1 MTTLQ
6 QYRLDRVL
14 TIGARPETVF
24 SFFTDSS
31 RWASW
36 WGAGSTIDP
45 RLGGA
50 IRIVNPGGVEVVGE
64 ILEIQ
69 PPERIIFTYGFAKG
83 APIAPGGSRVTIRL
97 APHDEG
103 TQLHL
108 THDFPDQASRD
119 EHVQGWRFQLAL
131 FANAV
136 ANLAQTDAESVVDR
150 WFGAWN
156 GAEPVARLAVLSTI
170 AAPDV
175 RFCDRY
181 SRTDGIDELNAHLDA
196 ARRFMP
202 GVVLTRQGAVR
213 HCQGTALADWVVLKD
228 GAQVGQGTSVFEF
241 DPDGRLRHVTGLWG

>member
-1 MTTLQ
+1 MTTTQ
-6 QYRLDRVL
+6 QYQLDRVL

-45 RLGGA
+45 RVGGA
-50 IRIVNPGGVEVVGE
+50 IHIVNPGGVEVVGE
-64 ILEIQ
+64 ILEILA
-69 PPERIIFTYGFAKG
+69 PERIVFTYGFAKG
-83 APIAPGGSRVTIRL
+83 TPITPGGSQVTIRL
-97 APHDEG
+97 ALHPEG

-108 THDFPDQASRD
+108 THDFADQASRD

-136 ANLAQTDAESVVDR
+136 AKVAQADAESVVDR

-156 GAEPVARLAVLSTI
+156 GAESHARLAVLSTI
-170 AAPDV
+170 ATPDV

-181 SRTDGIDELNAHLDA
+181 SRTDGIDELNAHLEA
-196 ARRFMP
+196 ARRFMA
-202 GVVLTRQGAVR
+202 GVVLTRQGALR
-213 HCQGTALADWVVLKD
+213 HCQGTALADWVVIKD
-228 GAQVGQGTSVFEF
+228 GAQVGQGTSVFGF
-241 DPDGRLRHVTGLWG
+241 NADGMLRHVTGLWS

>member
-6 QYRLDRVL
+6 QYQLDRVL
-14 TIGARPETVF
+14 TIGAHPETVF
-24 SFFTDSS
+24 SFFMDSA

-45 RLGGA
+45 RVGGG
-50 IRIVNPGGVEVVGE
+50 IRIIHPGGVEVVGD
-64 ILEIQ
+64 ILEFQ
-69 PPERIIFTYGFAKG
+69 PPERIVFTYGFAKG

-97 APHDEG
+97 APHAEG

-108 THDFPDQASRD
+108 THEFADQAARD

-136 ANLAQTDAESVVDR
+136 ANIAQADAESVVDR

-181 SRTDGIDELNAHLDA
+181 SRTDGIDELNAHLEA

-202 GVVLTRQGAVR
+202 GLVLTREGAVR
-213 HCQGTALADWVVLKD
+213 HCQGTAVADWVALKD
-228 GAQVGQGTSVFEF
+228 GSQVGQGTNVFEF
-241 DPDGRLRHVTGLWG
+241 DADGRLRHVTGLWS

>member
-6 QYRLDRVL
+6 QYQLDRVL

-24 SFFTDSS
+24 SFFTDSA

-45 RLGGA
+45 RVGGG
-50 IRIVNPGGVEVVGE
+50 IRIIHPGGVEVIGDL
-64 ILEIQ
+64 LEFQ
-69 PPERIIFTYGFAKG
+69 PPERIVFTYGYASG
-83 APIAPGGSRVTIRL
+83 TPIAPGASRVTIRL
-97 APHDEG
+97 APHAEG

-108 THDFPDQASRD
+108 THEFTEREPRDQ
-119 EHVQGWRFQLAL
+119 HVQGWRFQLAL

-136 ANLAQTDAESVVDR
+136 ANIAQADAESVVDR

-156 GAEPVARLAVLSTI
+156 GAEPLARLAVLTTI

-202 GVVLTRQGAVR
+202 GLVLTREGAVR
-213 HCQGTALADWVVLKD
+213 HCQGTAVADWVALKD
-228 GAQVGQGTSVFEF
+228 NAKVAQGANVFEF
-241 DPDGRLRHVTGLWG
+241 DADGRLRHVTGLWS